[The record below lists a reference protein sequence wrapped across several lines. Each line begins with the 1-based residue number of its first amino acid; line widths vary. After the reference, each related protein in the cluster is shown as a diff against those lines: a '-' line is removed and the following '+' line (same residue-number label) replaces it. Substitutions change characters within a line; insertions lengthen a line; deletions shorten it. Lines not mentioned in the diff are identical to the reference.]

1 MVLYGTQCTGTWYR
15 KSTAYPYT
23 EYREVYIRY
32 LGLKFGD
39 MDRRL
44 RSIPVSD
51 LCACSYRRYTQHRT
65 GSAVT
70 QGLAMAML
78 RPL

>member
-51 LCACSYRRYTQHRT
+51 LCGTGTGTGTGKYGSMVPYRYQYRT
-65 GSAVT
+65 FV
-70 QGLAMAML
+70 L
-78 RPL
+78 

>member
-51 LCACSYRRYTQHRT
+51 LCVWIPALLKASTT
-65 GSAVT
+65 GLIKPTDYS
-70 QGLAMAML
+70 QD
-78 RPL
+78 

>member
-1 MVLYGTQCTGTWYR
+1 MVLYGTQCTGTWYL

-51 LCACSYRRYTQHRT
+51 LCVIDINTDDHPN
-65 GSAVT
+65 
-70 QGLAMAML
+70 L
-78 RPL
+78 RVG